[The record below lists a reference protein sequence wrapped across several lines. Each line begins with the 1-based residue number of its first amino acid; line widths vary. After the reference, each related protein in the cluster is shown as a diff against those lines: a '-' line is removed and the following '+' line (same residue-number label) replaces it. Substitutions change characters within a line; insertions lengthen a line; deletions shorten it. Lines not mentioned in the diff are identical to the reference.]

1 LGLVN
6 ADQGGPGA
14 PALLARPPPHGRP
27 LRWQAKARL
36 EFVADARYGRRSC
49 ESEEQMSDP
58 ELTVSAVVA
67 DDLRDWLTSELRYPV
82 LAINTADG
90 PPNQSVMWFDLHPDH
105 PDTIVMNTMVR
116 RLKYRQLQADPRVS
130 LLFEDGGK
138 WVGLRGT
145 VEMDADFD
153 RALQGIQDLARR
165 YGVGPERY
173 AGQERVILNFRVE
186 KVIRHDD

>member
-1 LGLVN
+1 MLGLENVEREP
-6 ADQGGPGA
+6 AAAVVFGA
-14 PALLARPPPHGRP
+14 STPHMT
-27 LRWQAKARL
+27 
-36 EFVADARYGRRSC
+36 ARYDGRRSC
-49 ESEEQMSDP
+49 ESEEHVSDP
-58 ELTVSAVVA
+58 ELTVSAVLA

-90 PPNQSVMWFDLHPDH
+90 PPNQSVMWFDLDPDR
-105 PDTIVMNTMVR
+105 PDTIIMNTMVR

-130 LLFEDGGK
+130 LLFEDGGR
-138 WVGLRGT
+138 WVGVRGT

-173 AGQERVILNFRVE
+173 AGQERVILNIRVE
-186 KVIRHDD
+186 KVIRHDE